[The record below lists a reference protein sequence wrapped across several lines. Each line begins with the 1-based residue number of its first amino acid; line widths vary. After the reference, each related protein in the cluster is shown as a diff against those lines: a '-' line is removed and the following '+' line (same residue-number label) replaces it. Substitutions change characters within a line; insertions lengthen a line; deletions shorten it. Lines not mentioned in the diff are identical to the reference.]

1 MPYRRSYRRSYRRR
15 TYRRVPRTGYGITDY
30 AKMAMQ
36 AYSGVKYLKS
46 LVNVEKHPLD
56 INVSVSP
63 DTTGAMTL
71 LNSTVQGDADNNRS
85 GNSILLRSVNI
96 NMKFTMNTS
105 ATNTTIRY
113 ILFFDKEANGA
124 TPTGSNIL
132 QNVSP
137 VGNYDHNQASRFQV
151 LYDNRLTLSVNGT
164 SEITKR
170 IYRRLQ
176 RHTHYDGVAGNAA
189 DIVDYGL
196 WLYMVSDEGTNTPTV
211 QIRSQL
217 LFIDN

>member
-1 MPYRRSYRRSYRRR
+1 MPYRRRTYRKRSYRRSY
-15 TYRRVPRTGYGITDY
+15 PRTGYGLADY
-30 AKMAMQ
+30 AKMAKQ
-36 AYSGVKYLKS
+36 AYNGVKYLKS

-56 INVSVSP
+56 INTSINP
-63 DTTGAMTL
+63 DTTGLMTL
-71 LNSTVQGDADNNRS
+71 LNATVQGDAEANRA

-124 TPTGSNIL
+124 TPTGANIL

-137 VGNYDHNQASRFQV
+137 IGNYDHNQASRFEV

-164 SEITKR
+164 SEVVKR

-176 RHTHYDGVAGNAA
+176 RHTHYDGVAGTAA